1 MGTFTIG
8 YGFGMLAVGFAVI
21 MVIAIIAYKIINYEK
36 KEDTYGK

>member
-1 MGTFTIG
+1 MGTFTVG

-21 MVIAIIAYKIINYEK
+21 LVIAIIAYKIINYEK

>member
-36 KEDTYGK
+36 KEDRYGE